1 MLYVNTNVSSLT
13 AQRSLSNI
21 NTPLNQTF
29 QRLSS
34 GFRINSAADDA
45 AGLQISNRLT
55 SQINGMDQG
64 VRNANDGISLAQVA
78 EGALDEMS
86 NSIQRIRTLV
96 IQANNGINS
105 LSDKGAIQKE
115 IKALSDEISRIA
127 TTTKFGDIPLLD
139 GSLTTKFLVGANGT
153 PEDYIPIELDRI
165 GGYTSAALGID
176 QVFVGDP
183 GVIEPAIPGTE
194 YGAGATFDFPSNII
208 GNSNALQ
215 VNVNGT
221 GFVNIPFVEF
231 GVDTHTNTTDAFAA
245 AIKQVR
251 PDFDYTRTGAGG
263 IQVNSG
269 TLQFKTKFIAPY
281 DENGL
286 DSIYI
291 FTGFWGQPAY
301 YSEPPLEGESAEFNL
316 GIIDN
321 ALKEIDEARANL
333 GSTQNRFQATIRNL
347 SNISENVSAA
357 RSRIRDTDF
366 AKETAELTRLQILQ
380 QASTTVLSQANQ
392 RPQAALT
399 LLQ

>member
-13 AQRSLSNI
+13 AQRSLNNI

-78 EGALDEMS
+78 EGALDEMT
-86 NSIQRIRTLV
+86 NSIQRMRTLV

-105 LSDKGAIQKE
+105 LEDKGAIQKE
-115 IKALSDEISRIA
+115 INALSEEISRIA
-127 TTTKFGDIPLLD
+127 ATTKFGDIPLLD
-139 GSLTTKFLVGANGT
+139 GSLTTKFLVGANAR
-153 PEDYIPIELDRI
+153 PEDYIPIDLDRT
-165 GGYTSAALGID
+165 GGYDSVALEID

-183 GVIEPAIPGTE
+183 GVIEPAVPGRRYEPGETINMVSLS
-194 YGAGATFDFPSNII
+194 GTWSNI
-208 GNSNALQ
+208 Q
-215 VNVNGT
+215 VNVNDT
-221 GFVNIPFVEF
+221 GFVTLPTLNFDPFDDSGNNDLLAQAVKNI
-231 GVDTHTNTTDAFAA
+231 
-245 AIKQVR
+245 R
-251 PDFDYTRTGAGG
+251 PDFEYTRFGSNDIRVDAGT
-263 IQVNSG
+263 IQFRLNSVVPFGDIVLSTPDFYG
-269 TLQFKTKFIAPY
+269 T
-281 DENGL
+281 
-286 DSIYI
+286 
-291 FTGFWGQPAY
+291 PAFY
-301 YSEPPLEGESAEFNL
+301 TEPPLEGETAEFNL

-321 ALKEIDEARANL
+321 ALKEIDDARANL
-333 GSTQNRFQATIRNL
+333 GATQNRFQATIRNL
-347 SNISENVSAA
+347 SNIEENVSAA

-392 RPQAALT
+392 RPQAALV
-399 LLQ
+399 LLSA